1 MVGGL
6 AGFILSACPGNALA
20 ADTLLSTV
28 DLRLQDEVV
37 QAELWGDC
45 LNNGYASDLLV
56 LLKRD
61 KKVLAAYNPTISGGY
76 NCLLSTVQIKPVKEN
91 SQRDKKTLPQQLLI
105 SAAQGDWSVGTEYRI
120 LDFANIEKVTE
131 LFSGVDSMG
140 IISKA
145 ELAGNNLILD
155 FADGQKNEAV
165 LPSGLVDT
173 GAVYYG
179 GLHSLTAYD
188 LDDDGQDEL
197 LATQQI
203 KQEDTLLADVGSIWR
218 LTKST
223 DEQNRKDK
231 NLKHWQWDKGS
242 ITVMTAVP
250 VPKDN
255 VINDGQNN
263 KQGSVLV
270 RKIVIPGGEAT
281 YPMFASSDIKLTNK
295 VNKLLHKEC
304 AKTFPDFYNG
314 TADMAFKVV
323 RNDDLLLTV
332 QLIHGKSR
340 FIHHNVNID
349 PKTGKQLYLKNILDV
364 KNKELPALLKVL
376 CTNNK
381 MDFSQGI
388 PDEWYIEGNN
398 LFLVQNID
406 DKEEVAGFALG
417 NLHKYILDNKWLK
430 KNTCLLYTSPSP
442 RD

>member
-1 MVGGL
+1 MKNSWKINMVGGL
-6 AGFILSACPGNALA
+6 AGVILSACPGNALA

-197 LATQQI
+197 LTTQQI

-314 TADMAFKVV
+314 TTDMAFKVV

-430 KNTCLLYTSPSP
+430 KNT
-442 RD
+442 D

>member
-6 AGFILSACPGNALA
+6 AGVILSACPGNALA

-56 LLKRD
+56 LLKCD

-197 LATQQI
+197 LTTQQI

-430 KNTCLLYTSPSP
+430 KNT
-442 RD
+442 D

>member
-6 AGFILSACPGNALA
+6 AAFILSACPGNVLA

-28 DLRLQDEVV
+28 DLRLHDEVV

-91 SQRDKKTLPQQLLI
+91 SQRDNKTLPQQLLI

-145 ELAGNNLILD
+145 ELTGNNLILD

-223 DEQNRKDK
+223 NEQNRKDK

-281 YPMFASSDIKLTNK
+281 YPIFSSSDINLTNK

-349 PKTGKQLYLKNILDV
+349 PKTGKQLYLKDILDV

-430 KNTCLLYTSPSP
+430 KNT
-442 RD
+442 D

>member
-6 AGFILSACPGNALA
+6 AAFILSACPGNALA

-91 SQRDKKTLPQQLLI
+91 SQRDNKTLPQQLLI

-145 ELAGNNLILD
+145 ELTGNNLILD

-179 GLHSLTAYD
+179 GLHSLTADD

-223 DEQNRKDK
+223 NEQNRKDK

-281 YPMFASSDIKLTNK
+281 YPIFSSSDIKLTNK

-304 AKTFPDFYNG
+304 AKTFPDFFNG

-349 PKTGKQLYLKNILDV
+349 PKTGKQLYLKDILDV

-381 MDFSQGI
+381 MDFSKGI

-430 KNTCLLYTSPSP
+430 KNT
-442 RD
+442 D

>member
-1 MVGGL
+1 MKNSWKINMVGGL

-223 DEQNRKDK
+223 NEQNRKDK

-430 KNTCLLYTSPSP
+430 KNT
-442 RD
+442 D

>member
-6 AGFILSACPGNALA
+6 AAFILSACPGNVLA

-91 SQRDKKTLPQQLLI
+91 SQRDNKTLPHQLLI

-145 ELAGNNLILD
+145 ELTGNNLILD

-223 DEQNRKDK
+223 NEQNRKDK

-281 YPMFASSDIKLTNK
+281 YPIFSSSDINLTNK

-349 PKTGKQLYLKNILDV
+349 PKTGKQLYLKDILDV

-430 KNTCLLYTSPSP
+430 KNT
-442 RD
+442 D

>member
-91 SQRDKKTLPQQLLI
+91 SQREKKTLPQQLLI

-145 ELAGNNLILD
+145 ELTGNNLILD

-223 DEQNRKDK
+223 NEQNRKDK

-304 AKTFPDFYNG
+304 AKTFPDFFNG

-430 KNTCLLYTSPSP
+430 KNT
-442 RD
+442 D

>member
-1 MVGGL
+1 MKNSWKINMVGGL
-6 AGFILSACPGNALA
+6 AGVILSACPGNALA

-91 SQRDKKTLPQQLLI
+91 SQREKKTLPQQLLI

-197 LATQQI
+197 LTTQQI

-430 KNTCLLYTSPSP
+430 KNT
-442 RD
+442 D

>member
-6 AGFILSACPGNALA
+6 AGVILSACPGNALA

-197 LATQQI
+197 LTTQQI

-218 LTKST
+218 LTKSA

-281 YPMFASSDIKLTNK
+281 YPMFASSDIKLANK

-430 KNTCLLYTSPSP
+430 KNT
-442 RD
+442 D

>member
-6 AGFILSACPGNALA
+6 AGVILSACPGNALA

-145 ELAGNNLILD
+145 ELTGNNLILD

-197 LATQQI
+197 LTTQQI

-304 AKTFPDFYNG
+304 AKTFPDFYTG

-430 KNTCLLYTSPSP
+430 KNT
-442 RD
+442 D

>member
-76 NCLLSTVQIKPVKEN
+76 NCLLSTVQIKPAKEN

-430 KNTCLLYTSPSP
+430 KNT
-442 RD
+442 D

>member
-91 SQRDKKTLPQQLLI
+91 SQREKKTLPQQLLI

-145 ELAGNNLILD
+145 ELTGNNLILD

-223 DEQNRKDK
+223 NEQNRKDK

-349 PKTGKQLYLKNILDV
+349 PKTGKQLYLKDILDV

-381 MDFSQGI
+381 MDFSKGI

-430 KNTCLLYTSPSP
+430 KNT
-442 RD
+442 D

>member
-6 AGFILSACPGNALA
+6 AGVILSACPGNALA

-45 LNNGYASDLLV
+45 LNNGYASNLLV

-197 LATQQI
+197 LTTQQI

-430 KNTCLLYTSPSP
+430 KNT
-442 RD
+442 D

>member
-1 MVGGL
+1 MKNSWKINMVGGL
-6 AGFILSACPGNALA
+6 AGVILSACPGNALA

-91 SQRDKKTLPQQLLI
+91 SQKDKKTLPQQLLI

-173 GAVYYG
+173 GAVYYC

-197 LATQQI
+197 LTTQQI

-430 KNTCLLYTSPSP
+430 KNT
-442 RD
+442 D

>member
-6 AGFILSACPGNALA
+6 AAFILSVCPGNALA

-76 NCLLSTVQIKPVKEN
+76 NCLLNTVQIKPVKEN
-91 SQRDKKTLPQQLLI
+91 SQREKKTLPQQLLI

-145 ELAGNNLILD
+145 ELTGNNLILD

-179 GLHSLTAYD
+179 GLHSLTADD

-223 DEQNRKDK
+223 NEQNRKDK

-281 YPMFASSDIKLTNK
+281 YPIFSSSDIKLTNK

-304 AKTFPDFYNG
+304 AKTFPDFFNG

-349 PKTGKQLYLKNILDV
+349 PKTGKQLYLKDILDV

-381 MDFSQGI
+381 MDFSKGI

-430 KNTCLLYTSPSP
+430 KNT
-442 RD
+442 D

>member
-91 SQRDKKTLPQQLLI
+91 SQREKKTLPQQLLI

-145 ELAGNNLILD
+145 ELTGNNLILD

-179 GLHSLTAYD
+179 GLHSLTADD

-223 DEQNRKDK
+223 NEQNRKDK

-281 YPMFASSDIKLTNK
+281 YPIFSSSDIKLTNK

-304 AKTFPDFYNG
+304 AKTFPDFFNG

-349 PKTGKQLYLKNILDV
+349 PKTGKQLYLKDILDV

-381 MDFSQGI
+381 MDFSKGI

-430 KNTCLLYTSPSP
+430 KNT
-442 RD
+442 D

>member
-6 AGFILSACPGNALA
+6 AAFILSVCPGNALA

-91 SQRDKKTLPQQLLI
+91 SQREKKTLPQQLLI

-145 ELAGNNLILD
+145 ELTGNNLILD

-179 GLHSLTAYD
+179 GLHSLTADD

-223 DEQNRKDK
+223 NEQNRKDK

-349 PKTGKQLYLKNILDV
+349 PKTGKQLYLKDILDV

-381 MDFSQGI
+381 MDFSKGI

-430 KNTCLLYTSPSP
+430 KNT
-442 RD
+442 D

>member
-6 AGFILSACPGNALA
+6 AAFILSVCPGNALA

-91 SQRDKKTLPQQLLI
+91 SQREKKTLPQQLLI

-145 ELAGNNLILD
+145 ELTGNNLILD

-179 GLHSLTAYD
+179 GLHSLTADD

-223 DEQNRKDK
+223 NEQNRKDK

-304 AKTFPDFYNG
+304 AKTFPDFFNG

-349 PKTGKQLYLKNILDV
+349 PKTGKQLYLKDILDV

-381 MDFSQGI
+381 MDFSKGI

-430 KNTCLLYTSPSP
+430 KNT
-442 RD
+442 D

>member
-1 MVGGL
+1 MKNSWKINMVGGL
-6 AGFILSACPGNALA
+6 AAFILSACPGNVLA

-91 SQRDKKTLPQQLLI
+91 SQRDNKTLPQQLLI

-145 ELAGNNLILD
+145 ELTGNNLILD

-223 DEQNRKDK
+223 NEQNRKDK

-281 YPMFASSDIKLTNK
+281 YPIFSSSDINLTNK

-349 PKTGKQLYLKNILDV
+349 PKTGKQLYLKDILDV

-430 KNTCLLYTSPSP
+430 KNT
-442 RD
+442 D

>member
-6 AGFILSACPGNALA
+6 AGVILSACPGNALA

-197 LATQQI
+197 LTTQQI

-223 DEQNRKDK
+223 DEKNRKDK

-430 KNTCLLYTSPSP
+430 KNT
-442 RD
+442 D

>member
-1 MVGGL
+1 MKNSWKINMVGGL
-6 AGFILSACPGNALA
+6 AGVILSACPGNALA

-197 LATQQI
+197 LTTQQI

-430 KNTCLLYTSPSP
+430 KNT
-442 RD
+442 D

>member
-6 AGFILSACPGNALA
+6 AGVILSACPGNALA

-188 LDDDGQDEL
+188 LDNDGQDEL
-197 LATQQI
+197 LTTQQI

-430 KNTCLLYTSPSP
+430 KNT
-442 RD
+442 D

>member
-1 MVGGL
+1 MKNSWKINMVGGL
-6 AGFILSACPGNALA
+6 AGVILSACPGNALA

-188 LDDDGQDEL
+188 LDNDGQDEL
-197 LATQQI
+197 LTTQQI

-430 KNTCLLYTSPSP
+430 KNT
-442 RD
+442 D

>member
-6 AGFILSACPGNALA
+6 AAFILSVCPGNALA

-91 SQRDKKTLPQQLLI
+91 SQRDNKTLPQQLLI

-145 ELAGNNLILD
+145 ELTGNNLILD

-223 DEQNRKDK
+223 NEQNRKDK

-281 YPMFASSDIKLTNK
+281 YPIFSSSDINLTNK

-349 PKTGKQLYLKNILDV
+349 PKTGKQLYLKDILDV

-430 KNTCLLYTSPSP
+430 KNT
-442 RD
+442 D

>member
-1 MVGGL
+1 MKNSWKINMVGGL
-6 AGFILSACPGNALA
+6 AGVILSACPGNALA

-323 RNDDLLLTV
+323 RNDDLLLLS
-332 QLIHGKSR
+332 LIH
-340 FIHHNVNID
+340 I
-349 PKTGKQLYLKNILDV
+349 
-364 KNKELPALLKVL
+364 
-376 CTNNK
+376 
-381 MDFSQGI
+381 
-388 PDEWYIEGNN
+388 
-398 LFLVQNID
+398 
-406 DKEEVAGFALG
+406 
-417 NLHKYILDNKWLK
+417 
-430 KNTCLLYTSPSP
+430 
-442 RD
+442 

>member
-6 AGFILSACPGNALA
+6 AAFILSVCPGNALA

-270 RKIVIPGGEAT
+270 RKIVILGGEAT

-349 PKTGKQLYLKNILDV
+349 PKTGKQLYLKDILDV

-381 MDFSQGI
+381 MDFSKGI

-430 KNTCLLYTSPSP
+430 KNT
-442 RD
+442 D

>member
-145 ELAGNNLILD
+145 ELTGNNLILD

-179 GLHSLTAYD
+179 GLHSLTADD

-223 DEQNRKDK
+223 NEQNRKDK

-430 KNTCLLYTSPSP
+430 KNT
-442 RD
+442 D

>member
-1 MVGGL
+1 MKNSWKINMVGGL
-6 AGFILSACPGNALA
+6 AAFILSACPGNALA

-91 SQRDKKTLPQQLLI
+91 SQREKKTLPQQLLI

-145 ELAGNNLILD
+145 ELTGNNLILD

-179 GLHSLTAYD
+179 GLHSLTADD

-223 DEQNRKDK
+223 NEQNRKDK

-281 YPMFASSDIKLTNK
+281 YPIFSSSDIKLTNK

-304 AKTFPDFYNG
+304 AKTFPDFFNG

-349 PKTGKQLYLKNILDV
+349 PKTGKQLYLKDILDV

-381 MDFSQGI
+381 MDFSKGI

-430 KNTCLLYTSPSP
+430 KNT
-442 RD
+442 D